1 MNIKWDSN
9 GYTDSFQFVHK
20 YGEGVLNQLTA
31 PKGSFVI
38 DLGCGNGALTE
49 KLVER
54 GYRTLGI
61 DASPQMLEKA
71 KALHPE
77 LDFRLEDACK
87 FRLAKKADAIFS
99 NAVFHW
105 IDDHKKLVKNISKN
119 LKSGGEFV
127 FEFGGKGCAE
137 TVHDAMKQ
145 AFSSFGLK
153 YGNNFNFR
161 SVGEFAPLLEK
172 HGFSVKYAVLYDRPT
187 EQVGENGLENW
198 INMFLGAAFDGINEE
213 TKAEIIEKVVEICRP
228 KLYTDGK
235 WFVDYV
241 RLQMKAIKL

>member
-1 MNIKWDSN
+1 MKNCWDSN
-9 GYTDSFQFVHK
+9 NYTNNFQFVHK
-20 YGEGVLNQLTA
+20 YGEGVLELLTA
-31 PKGSFVI
+31 PKGSFVV
-38 DLGCGNGALTE
+38 DLGCGNGALTKQLAE
-49 KLVER
+49 K

-71 KALHPE
+71 KELHPE
-77 LDFRLEDACK
+77 LDFQLDDACEFK
-87 FRLAKKADAIFS
+87 LGKKADAIFS

-105 IDDHKKLVKNISKN
+105 IDDHEKLVKNVSEN

-127 FEFGGKGCAE
+127 FEFGGKGNGDV
-137 TVHDAMKQ
+137 VHNAMEQ
-145 AFSSFGLK
+145 VFSSFGFK
-153 YGNNFNFR
+153 YNNNFNFR
-161 SVGEFAPLLEK
+161 SIGEFAPLLEK
-172 HGFSVKYAVLYDRPT
+172 YGFSVKYAVLYDRPT

-198 INMFLGAAFDGINEE
+198 INMFLGEAFNGISSE

-235 WFVDYV
+235 WIIDYV

>member
-9 GYTDSFQFVHK
+9 GYTDNFQFVQK
-20 YGEGVLNQLTA
+20 YGEGVIDLLTV
-31 PKGSFVI
+31 PKGSFVV

-54 GYRTLGI
+54 GYRTLGV

-87 FRLAKKADAIFS
+87 FRLAEKADAIFS

-105 IDDHKKLVKNISKN
+105 IDDHDTLVKNISDN

-137 TVHDAMKQ
+137 TVHNAMEQ
-145 AFSSFGLK
+145 AFSSLGLK
-153 YGNNFNFR
+153 YKNCFNFR
-161 SVGEFAPLLEK
+161 SIGEFAPLLEK

-198 INMFLGAAFDGINEE
+198 INMFLGSAFDGINEE

-235 WFVDYV
+235 WFIDYV

>member
-9 GYTDSFQFVHK
+9 GYTDNFQFVHK
-20 YGEGVLNQLTA
+20 YGEGVLELLTA
-31 PKGSFVI
+31 PKGSFVV

-87 FRLAKKADAIFS
+87 FRLEEKADAIFS

-105 IDDHKKLVKNISKN
+105 IDDHKKLVKNISRN

-127 FEFGGKGCAE
+127 FEFGGKGNGA
-137 TVHDAMKQ
+137 TVHNTMEQ
-145 AFSSFGLK
+145 VFSSFGLK
-153 YGNNFNFR
+153 YKNDLNFR
-161 SVGEFAPLLEK
+161 SIGEFAPLLEK
-172 HGFSVKYAVLYDRPT
+172 YGFSVKYAVLYDRPT

-198 INMFLGAAFDGINEE
+198 INMFLGSAFDGINEE